1 MSVKGPGVRPGRPRR
16 RAVPGTRNRACD
28 FPRPQAPGPA
38 NPITS
43 LNLNSGVKTVCWLMT
58 RTADTRWP
66 PGRGTGSRADW
77 QLERRGRGGGRGRCT
92 RLRLGHCDPGAAAA
106 TCKSERLPFRATAGP
121 ALAYPGPPAPPGP
134 TVRPGCQPGPW
145 QCHRD
150 VERPVT
156 VTGAPSQGWRSQAA
170 SESDWN
176 LNSPEP

>member
-1 MSVKGPGVRPGRPRR
+1 MSVKGPGVRPGPGGRPRR
-16 RAVPGTRNRACD
+16 RAVTGTRNRACD

-43 LNLNSGVKTVCWLMT
+43 LNLNSGAKTVCWLMT
-58 RTADTRWP
+58 RTADTVTRWP
-66 PGRGTGSRADW
+66 PGRGTGSDW
-77 QLERRGRGGGRGRCT
+77 QRRGRGGGRCT

-121 ALAYPGPPAPPGP
+121 ALAPGPPAPPGP
-134 TVRPGCQPGPW
+134 TVPGCQPGPW

-176 LNSPEP
+176 SPEPSW